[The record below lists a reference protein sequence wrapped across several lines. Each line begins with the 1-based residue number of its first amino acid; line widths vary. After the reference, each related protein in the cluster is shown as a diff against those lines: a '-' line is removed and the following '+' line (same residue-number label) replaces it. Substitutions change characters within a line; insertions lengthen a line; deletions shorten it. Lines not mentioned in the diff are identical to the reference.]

1 MNVYHMSRWCNQEER
16 PTLVLPWLLLAAIRK
31 LLCELLS
38 LALGLATC
46 LLVGPARPP
55 CIKFVVIKI
64 ISIMPAFYMWML
76 VLSYYHAL
84 KVAAAFKTFRAA
96 VPSNDLDYG
105 LELAIRRRRTKSL
118 FGEALV
124 RSHLMSN
131 LYSDKQINIAGNIA
145 ISKENNNFSPND
157 LGSTDTKKSV
167 KLDIENKENTFYE
180 NQTAVDLNE
189 TVNNINEVVQ
199 AYSIP
204 NRLPSDLGTYEDWF
218 GNEIIVPRNTD
229 RINEQFGLMLL
240 RISAFLQTEKNGP
253 NQIFEAASM
262 LSVSESQV
270 KNLNCPS
277 LTDEATDTP
286 PLVASKKSNIASYL
300 RDYPDIFMKKNDSQ
314 LQHKLDS
321 IRVVHSQI
329 EGKSNER
336 THNEQR
342 QAVRIN
348 SGGNVT
354 LDLERPLSEKKSG
367 TKHTHA
373 RKQKKKKTDNLKH
386 MENTKNELESVD
398 NSGETSKRQNSAE
411 ALKEGSSSPP
421 ISSASSLTS
430 TIDRI
435 KSSLTKA
442 KSSRKRKDKNAP
454 SSSHIGSTSTSSGES
469 EEKGV

>member
-189 TVNNINEVVQ
+189 T
-199 AYSIP
+199 
-204 NRLPSDLGTYEDWF
+204 
-218 GNEIIVPRNTD
+218 
-229 RINEQFGLMLL
+229 
-240 RISAFLQTEKNGP
+240 TEKNGP

-286 PLVASKKSNIASYL
+286 PIKSIVIESPKRSIGGSKHNKPKAPGIGNVDMEISAPCISGVYNNISNQRILKNMFCWDWVACYYCICFKINSINSWWAELAWRLERFDLSGVKDPHHTAVIYVHPENGEIVYGPES
-300 RDYPDIFMKKNDSQ
+300 DIGFFLSRKNAQ
-314 LQHKLDS
+314 FP
-321 IRVVHSQI
+321 R
-329 EGKSNER
+329 
-336 THNEQR
+336 EQR
-342 QAVRIN
+342 AITEYHA
-348 SGGNVT
+348 GGAA
-354 LDLERPLSEKKSG
+354 G
-367 TKHTHA
+367 
-373 RKQKKKKTDNLKH
+373 
-386 MENTKNELESVD
+386 
-398 NSGETSKRQNSAE
+398 
-411 ALKEGSSSPP
+411 
-421 ISSASSLTS
+421 
-430 TIDRI
+430 
-435 KSSLTKA
+435 
-442 KSSRKRKDKNAP
+442 
-454 SSSHIGSTSTSSGES
+454 
-469 EEKGV
+469 KG